1 MATLACDWDG
11 VLVDPKTQGWLP
23 GAREALSALLMGKRK
38 VVIHSCR
45 VGWPEGL
52 TQIQSKLREAG
63 FLGHVDIHTGAGKPN
78 ADLYLDDRA
87 LRFTGDWNEV
97 LRHPS
102 LSR

>member
-1 MATLACDWDG
+1 MAIAALDWDG
-11 VLVDPKTQGWLP
+11 VLVDPKTQDWLP
-23 GAREALSALLMGKRK
+23 GAKQAISSLLMGKRK

-45 VGWPEGL
+45 VLWPDGL

-63 FLGHVDIHTGAGKPN
+63 FIGHVDIHTGPGKPG
-78 ADLYLDDRA
+78 ADLYVDDRA

-97 LRHPS
+97 LRHPA